1 MENNF
6 NKWNEVK
13 KQVHKKVNN
22 VGFKERE
29 IFWVRLGQNIGSEE
43 YGKGNEFQRPV
54 LIVRKLTRDIFFGV
68 PLTSTLKDNDYFHS
82 FTYQTKKDVIN
93 NSAMILQLKTFDKNR
108 LMTRIGMINKND
120 FEEIKNKISRLF
132 IPSKE

>member
-108 LMTRIGMINKND
+108 LMTRIGMINKKD

>member
-13 KQVHKKVNN
+13 KQVHKKANN

-54 LIVRKLTRDIFFGV
+54 LIVRRLTREIFFGV

-82 FTYQTKKDVIN
+82 FKYQTKKDIIN

-108 LMTRIGMINKND
+108 LMTRIGMINKTD

-132 IPSKE
+132 IPSNK

>member
-1 MENNF
+1 MENTNF
-6 NKWNEVK
+6 DKWNNVK
-13 KQVHKKVNN
+13 KLVHKKKNN

-29 IFWVRLGQNIGSEE
+29 IFWLRLGQNIGKEE

-54 LIVRKLTRDIFFGV
+54 LIVRKLTSSIFIGV
-68 PLTSTLKDNDYFHS
+68 PLTSTLKDNDYFHK
-82 FTYQTKKDVIN
+82 FEYQTKKGIIE

-120 FEEIKNKISRLF
+120 FLEIKKKIGRLF
-132 IPSKE
+132 IPS